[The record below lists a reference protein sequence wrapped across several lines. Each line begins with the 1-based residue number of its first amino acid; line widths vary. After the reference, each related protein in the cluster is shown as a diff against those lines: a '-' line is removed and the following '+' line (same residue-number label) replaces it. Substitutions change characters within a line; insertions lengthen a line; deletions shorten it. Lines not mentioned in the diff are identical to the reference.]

1 MFGKFV
7 KKQMDK
13 SPDEALQDGRNA
25 VNKGLSG
32 GLTKAFMGQEFVD
45 KMNNV
50 MDQGQAAIDMQ
61 KNGQMLAMSGL
72 EASAEVMGIEDTGAL
87 INMNPVV
94 KLSLKVS
101 PPMGM
106 PGFETTG
113 QSVVSKIA
121 IPRKGDTIK
130 IKYNPANP
138 SEFVVVS

>member
-13 SPDEALQDGRNA
+13 SPDEALQDGRSA

-45 KMNNV
+45 KMNNA
-50 MDQGQAAIDMQ
+50 MDQGQAALDMQ

-72 EASAEVMGIEDTGAL
+72 EASAEVLGIEDTGAL

-94 KLSLKVS
+94 KLSLKIS

-106 PGFETTG
+106 PGFETSG
-113 QSVVSKIA
+113 QTAVSKIG